1 MEIIILLPSSYCKL
15 FGSGLSRLGIEYSR
29 TRIGRYKD
37 LFGALARHQ
46 VAGTLDAF
54 YDQYSFEDWVNAA
67 HEVAELSRIYEGLCE
82 QAAPALVT
90 RLKNAV
96 KGQEFY
102 TLDSENRSG
111 RDFSFELSIAAK
123 FVGARL
129 PVDFGHDADI
139 RVALEGVTFFVE
151 CKRLKSP
158 KQIQKRIKV
167 GIKQLHKRYV
177 KSNEPHSARGMLAV
191 SIGKIVN
198 KNLGLL
204 EGSDSVE
211 LGRKAFAYNRAFIEK
226 YKSYWQSQRDSRTI
240 GVAVVLDSPG
250 VLKANKQLLTL
261 HEVTMNNSV
270 SPDTEEYG
278 LLLSMAEHV
287 FNKKHN
293 KAN

>member
-1 MEIIILLPSSYCKL
+1 MHFYTSHTYIEAYAKL
-15 FGSGLSRLGIEYSR
+15 DKACAWLDELGIAYSR
-29 TRIGRYKD
+29 TRIGRYKN
-37 LFGALARHQ
+37 LFGALARYQ
-46 VAGTLDAF
+46 LADTLDAF
-54 YDQYSFEDWVNAA
+54 YDQYSFENWVNAA
-67 HEVAELSRIYEGLCE
+67 HEVAELARIYEGLCE

-96 KGQEFY
+96 KGQELY
-102 TLDSENRSG
+102 TLDSEHRSG
-111 RDFSFELSIAAK
+111 RDFSFELAMAAK
-123 FVGARL
+123 FVGAGL

-139 RVALEGVTFFVE
+139 RVLLEGFTFFVE

-158 KQIQKRIKV
+158 KQIQKRIKE

-177 KSNEPHSARGMLAV
+177 KSKEPHSARGMLAL
-191 SIGKIVN
+191 SIGKTVN
-198 KNLGLL
+198 ENLGLL

-226 YKSYWQSQRDSRTI
+226 YKSYWQSQKDRRTI

-250 VLKANKQLLTL
+250 ILKANKQLLTL

-270 SPDTEEYG
+270 APDTEEYS

-287 FNKKHN
+287 FNKRT
-293 KAN
+293 